1 MRKFLLLVA
10 FTCIFVT
17 LFAQTDSIKGVKPD
31 DLFTEVFKT
40 EDLYRYPKFMEGKVV
55 FRDGSETGAQ
65 LNYHKVFDEF
75 MFIDQKGD
83 SLAIGNGET
92 VRVIVINKDSFYFTK
107 GSFIESIGRFKEIIL
122 AKKQLYTE
130 VDQEKKGAYGQNYSN
145 NATTS
150 RRFYYTIDG
159 KPRLNVG
166 EKTMFGVTTEYYI
179 SYKSD
184 EFILATK
191 KNIEKLFSNHSR
203 EVRDFMKDNLTNFKS
218 EQSVKQLAEYLAKL

>member
-1 MRKFLLLVA
+1 MRKLLLLAA
-10 FTCIFVT
+10 FACIFIT
-17 LFAQTDSIKGVKPD
+17 SFGQTDSLKGVKPD

-40 EDLYRYPKFMEGKVV
+40 EDLYRYSKFMNGKVV
-55 FRDGSETGAQ
+55 FRDGSETAAQ

-92 VRVIVINKDSFYFTK
+92 IRVIVINKDSFYFTK
-107 GSFIESIGRFKEIIL
+107 GSFIESIGRFKDIVL
-122 AKKQLYTE
+122 AKKQLFTE
-130 VDQEKKGAYGQNYSN
+130 VDQEKKGAYGQTYSN

-166 EKTMFGVTTEYYI
+166 EKTIFGISTEYFI
-179 SYKSD
+179 AYKSD
-184 EFILATK
+184 EFIPASK

-203 EVRDFMKDNLTNFKS
+203 EVRDFLKENQTNFKS
-218 EQSVKQLAEYLAKL
+218 EHSVKQLVEYLAKL